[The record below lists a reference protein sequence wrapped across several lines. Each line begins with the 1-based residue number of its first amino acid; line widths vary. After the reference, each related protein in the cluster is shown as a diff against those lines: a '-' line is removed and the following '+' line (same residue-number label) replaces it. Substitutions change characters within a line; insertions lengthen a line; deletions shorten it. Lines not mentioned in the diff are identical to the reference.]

1 MLYSC
6 FLFLTINF
14 PIGVWVIMQWRGS
27 RVTLFSVSKH
37 TFIGVQVTSI
47 GLRLEDVHLHRGKR
61 VVTPKNVT
69 RGTFTDL
76 AERHTEPT

>member
-47 GLRLEDVHLHRGKR
+47 GAPLGGRAPAQRQ
-61 VVTPKNVT
+61 
-69 RGTFTDL
+69 
-76 AERHTEPT
+76 ASCHTKKM